1 LVIFLFQFAE
11 GSAILPEIQNSGG
24 SMRGD
29 FDPQPM
35 IITYINLDKRVPQD
49 HPLRKIKPLVDQEL
63 KRLSPFFDK
72 MYSHTG
78 RPSIPPER
86 ILKSLLLIALY
97 SVRSERQ
104 FCEQLDYNLLFRWFL
119 DMEMNDS
126 SFDPTVFTKNRERL
140 MEHEV
145 GRRFFDAVVR
155 QARTSG
161 WMSDDHFTVDGTLI
175 EAWASLKSFR
185 PKGEDRWDRPTDG
198 DPGNPTVD
206 FRGEKRTNQ
215 THESTTDP
223 ESRLM
228 RKARG
233 KEARLCFGA
242 HALMENRNGLLVD
255 LKVTLATGKAEA
267 EAAEGMLKRQARR
280 GLQPKTLGGDKGYDK
295 RGFVAMLRGRQ
306 ITPHVSQNTER
317 RGSSAIDGRTT
328 RHAGYSI
335 SQRIRKRVEEI
346 YGWVKTVGGF
356 RKTRFKGVRRTQ
368 LAAWFVG
375 SAYNLLRMAKLMPQE
390 AMGWGGKA
398 AEDSFPSW
406 IYPQIAGINP
416 FFDWNIL
423 YPGHHFLKI
432 TSFSVTC

>member
-1 LVIFLFQFAE
+1 
-11 GSAILPEIQNSGG
+11 
-24 SMRGD
+24 MRGN

-63 KRLSPFFDK
+63 KDLSPVLDK

-185 PKGEDRWDRPTDG
+185 PKGEDRSDRPTDG

-255 LKVTLATGKAEA
+255 LKVTAATGKAEV
-267 EAAEGMLKRQARR
+267 EAADGMLKRQARR
-280 GLQPKTLGGDKGYDK
+280 GIQPKTLGGDKGYDK

-306 ITPHVSQNTER
+306 ITPHLSQNTER

-328 RHAGYSI
+328 RHAGYNI

-356 RKTRFKGVRRTQ
+356 RKTRFKGVRKTQ

-390 AMGWGGKA
+390 AMG
-398 AEDSFPSW
+398 
-406 IYPQIAGINP
+406 
-416 FFDWNIL
+416 
-423 YPGHHFLKI
+423 
-432 TSFSVTC
+432 